1 LIVKEE
7 LKMKSTRCFS
17 LLLVIALE
25 LVGCVP
31 AGSETIPTQVKTPV
45 SSLTNLPPTSTS
57 TITSTAT
64 ITPTLYPTLQPKQA
78 KETVM
83 AFLQEPMNCET
94 PCFWG
99 IMPGQTTF
107 EEATN
112 IFAHLGISLTHTN
125 TRDNK
130 DFYSFIYNLD
140 NGLEVTPILTV
151 QDNTV
156 KSLQIGINDT
166 SEMGTTR
173 KWTAYS
179 PETLI
184 SRYGAPSKI
193 DFFLGRVAPTP
204 THSMNLYFEKEN
216 LIVEYI
222 GINLLNTGAQLGIC
236 PLTNKVDFIGIWMG
250 EDPHYPPSPGV
261 PLEEATSLTLEEF
274 SNLMKGDPKKACFNL
289 KEEAFPQ

>member
-1 LIVKEE
+1 
-7 LKMKSTRCFS
+7 MKSTHYLS
-17 LLLVIALE
+17 LLLVITLE
-25 LVGCVP
+25 LAGCVP
-31 AGSETIPTQVKTPV
+31 AGSETIQTQVETQV
-45 SSLTNLPPTSTS
+45 SSPTILAPTSTS
-57 TITSTAT
+57 TFTPTAT
-64 ITPTLYPTLQPKQA
+64 IMPTLPPTLPPEQA
-78 KETVM
+78 KETVIALM
-83 AFLQEPMNCET
+83 QESVNCET
-94 PCFWG
+94 PCFLG

-107 EEATN
+107 KEATN
-112 IFAHLGISLTHTN
+112 IFAHLGISLVHTN
-125 TRDNK
+125 TRDNN

-166 SEMGTTR
+166 SEMGTAR

-184 SRYGAPSKI
+184 SRYGTPTKV

-204 THSMNLYFEKEN
+204 THSMVMYFDKEN

-236 PLTNKVDFIGIWMG
+236 PLTNKVDYIGIWMG
-250 EDPHYPPSPGV
+250 EGPHYPPSPGV

-274 SNLMKGDPKKACFNL
+274 SNLMKGDPQKACFNL